1 MTKML
6 IKVKRNK
13 NIEKR
18 VNIEITNNQV
28 SIKRTNLFLKLT
40 KRLVPKIND
49 FLVIYILIEKKKYF
63 IMILILLSKY

>member
-1 MTKML
+1 MTEML

-18 VNIEITNNQV
+18 LNIEITNNQV
-28 SIKRTNLFLKLT
+28 TIKRTNLFLKLT